1 MILLGILMKF
11 GRVTVGI
18 YYTNYYGVKNGGCNE
33 DDDDDDDSRSFVHI
47 FPLRGNI

>member
-18 YYTNYYGVKNGGCNE
+18 YCTHYYGVKNGG
-33 DDDDDDDSRSFVHI
+33 
-47 FPLRGNI
+47 